1 MMFHVIPKLQSGNER
16 RPTVYL
22 ENRPSAREEGDS
34 EDADEDDKRYVD
46 LEDLNGHENNRDNKR
61 YRTARPMSE

>member
-1 MMFHVIPKLQSGNER
+1 MVFHVIPKLQSGNER

-46 LEDLNGHENNRDNKR
+46 LEHFYGHENDRDNKGN
-61 YRTARPMSE
+61 RTNRLMIN